1 MVFSVTQLVKLIKM
15 QESLDLD
22 EKWMERR
29 VWTSG
34 WKLKKRKGKRGKIN
48 ITSLTDLVENTSH

>member
-29 VWTSG
+29 VWTSE

>member
-22 EKWMERR
+22 EKWLERR
-29 VWTSG
+29 VWTSE
-34 WKLKKRKGKRGKIN
+34 WKLKKRNGKRGKIN

>member
-29 VWTSG
+29 VWTSE
-34 WKLKKRKGKRGKIN
+34 WKLKKRKGKIN

>member
-15 QESLDLD
+15 QESLNLD
-22 EKWMERR
+22 EKWLERR
-29 VWTSG
+29 VRTSE
-34 WKLKKRKGKRGKIN
+34 WKLKKRYGKRGKIN